1 MACIF
6 GCLSSIP
13 AVILAIQFIAKALP
27 WLYETVIGPYILG
40 PKLKLRD
47 YGEWALV
54 TGATDG
60 IGKSYAKQLAKQGFK
75 IILISRTQAKLE
87 SVAKEIENEFKV
99 ETKTIAINFAGDA
112 EIYDK
117 IAAEIKGYNIG
128 VLVNNVG
135 VSYSYPEF
143 FLDVADRDVIFDH
156 IIRCNIT
163 SVVNM
168 TKIVLP
174 HMLSNQKGIVLN
186 ISSMSGTIPQPLLAV
201 YSASKAFV
209 DKLSE
214 DLNTEYGSQGIIVQ
228 SVLPGFVVTNMTKL
242 RRASLFAPSSDK
254 YVSHALQTI
263 GYAKHTTGYWPH
275 AIMQLL
281 LTTAH
286 AYLPDLTNS
295 FTLSAMQKIKRKSI
309 KLNQKFEEKKKL
321 EEKSQ

>member
-1 MACIF
+1 MACVF
-6 GCLSSIP
+6 GCFSSFSAII
-13 AVILAIQFIAKALP
+13 VAIQFFAKVVP
-27 WLYETVIGPYILG
+27 WFYENVIGPYILG
-40 PKLKLRD
+40 PKLKLCD

-75 IILISRTQAKLE
+75 IILISRTQAKLD
-87 SVAKEIENEFKV
+87 SVAKEIENEYKV
-99 ETKTIAINFAGDA
+99 ETKTVAIDFSGSA

-117 IAAEIKGYNIG
+117 IATEIKGYNIG
-128 VLVNNVG
+128 ILVNNVG
-135 VSYSYPEF
+135 VSYAYPEF
-143 FLDVADRDVIFDH
+143 FLEVANRDVIFDQ

-168 TKIVLP
+168 TKLVLP
-174 HMLSNQKGIVLN
+174 HMLINQKGIILN
-186 ISSMSGTIPQPLLAV
+186 IASMSGTIPQPLLTV

-209 DKLSE
+209 DKISE

-242 RRASLFAPSSDK
+242 RRSSLLAPTSDN

-275 AIMQLL
+275 SLMQLV
-281 LTTAH
+281 LTTFH
-286 AYLPDLTNS
+286 AYFPDLSNY
-295 FTLSAMQKIKRKSI
+295 FTLNIMQKIKRKSL
-309 KLNQKFEEKKKL
+309 KLNQKFEEKKKS